1 MTTRIFSAGSHGTAG
16 AHVGGLFFHFTRG
29 DGTDYRYYVQVMK
42 DFPWTEQGRAYIAGV
57 EELGVTYLGC
67 FLHRAYFRWVD
78 DGRPEEMFSDLASQA
93 QEARCVRSA
102 QIFAAA
108 LCALGAAMQFYT
120 AWEYLYAAQIYEELY
135 AELIA
140 AGGPSVVAAWRQCSA
155 FRGSPS
161 PYGARAQPC
170 ARTKSGRRSKT
181 SSVSASERR
190 IAMVK
195 DKKVLPHLSSYA
207 NDPERIEEQANR
219 MAKEGWILEK
229 FGSLFSTYRR
239 GKAGEY
245 EYRVQVKEA
254 GIDRLTYIAEL
265 TEFGIEEVGGV
276 GDLLVLRK
284 KADGTPFDLYSDLD
298 SLIAQQKK
306 AVRYLRAG
314 LLLSLGWMSIT
325 LMNIL
330 MTLMNANVIGK
341 YAGMAAISFR
351 SSQVFLLAASAL
363 LLPICIVGIVDCPR
377 GLRRA
382 KQKIAALEAERV
394 IQE

>member
-1 MTTRIFSAGSHGTAG
+1 
-16 AHVGGLFFHFTRG
+16 
-29 DGTDYRYYVQVMK
+29 
-42 DFPWTEQGRAYIAGV
+42 
-57 EELGVTYLGC
+57 
-67 FLHRAYFRWVD
+67 
-78 DGRPEEMFSDLASQA
+78 
-93 QEARCVRSA
+93 
-102 QIFAAA
+102 
-108 LCALGAAMQFYT
+108 
-120 AWEYLYAAQIYEELY
+120 
-135 AELIA
+135 
-140 AGGPSVVAAWRQCSA
+140 
-155 FRGSPS
+155 
-161 PYGARAQPC
+161 
-170 ARTKSGRRSKT
+170 
-181 SSVSASERR
+181 
-190 IAMVK
+190 MVK

-330 MTLMNANVIGK
+330 MK

-363 LLPICIVGIVDCPR
+363 LLLICIVGIVDCPR

-382 KQKIAALEAERV
+382 KRKIAALEAERV
-394 IQE
+394 VQE

>member
-1 MTTRIFSAGSHGTAG
+1 
-16 AHVGGLFFHFTRG
+16 
-29 DGTDYRYYVQVMK
+29 
-42 DFPWTEQGRAYIAGV
+42 
-57 EELGVTYLGC
+57 
-67 FLHRAYFRWVD
+67 
-78 DGRPEEMFSDLASQA
+78 
-93 QEARCVRSA
+93 
-102 QIFAAA
+102 
-108 LCALGAAMQFYT
+108 
-120 AWEYLYAAQIYEELY
+120 
-135 AELIA
+135 
-140 AGGPSVVAAWRQCSA
+140 
-155 FRGSPS
+155 
-161 PYGARAQPC
+161 
-170 ARTKSGRRSKT
+170 
-181 SSVSASERR
+181 
-190 IAMVK
+190 MVK

-284 KADGTPFDLYSDLD
+284 KADGTPFELYSDLD

-341 YAGMAAISFR
+341 YAGMAAMSFR
-351 SSQVFLLAASAL
+351 LVAGISPCGVGTAPAHLHRGGLSTARGAA
-363 LLPICIVGIVDCPR
+363 PR
-377 GLRRA
+377 EKKDRIARGRARDSGVKGEQKWQRR
-382 KQKIAALEAERV
+382 
-394 IQE
+394 

>member
-1 MTTRIFSAGSHGTAG
+1 MA
-16 AHVGGLFFHFTRG
+16 
-29 DGTDYRYYVQVMK
+29 
-42 DFPWTEQGRAYIAGV
+42 
-57 EELGVTYLGC
+57 
-67 FLHRAYFRWVD
+67 
-78 DGRPEEMFSDLASQA
+78 
-93 QEARCVRSA
+93 
-102 QIFAAA
+102 
-108 LCALGAAMQFYT
+108 
-120 AWEYLYAAQIYEELY
+120 
-135 AELIA
+135 
-140 AGGPSVVAAWRQCSA
+140 
-155 FRGSPS
+155 
-161 PYGARAQPC
+161 
-170 ARTKSGRRSKT
+170 
-181 SSVSASERR
+181 
-190 IAMVK
+190 K
-195 DKKVLPHLSSYA
+195 DKKIRLHLSSYA
-207 NDPERIEEQANR
+207 IDPERIERRANE
-219 MAKEGWILEK
+219 MAKEGWLLEK
-229 FGSLFSTYRR
+229 FGSLVSAYRR
-239 GKAGEY
+239 GEPNEY

-265 TEFGIEEVGGV
+265 TEFGIEEIGSV
-276 GDLLVLRK
+276 GDLLVLRR

-382 KQKIAALEAERV
+382 KRKIASLEAERV
-394 IQE
+394 VQE

>member
-1 MTTRIFSAGSHGTAG
+1 MAKNKKTR
-16 AHVGGLFFHFTRG
+16 L
-29 DGTDYRYYVQVMK
+29 
-42 DFPWTEQGRAYIAGV
+42 
-57 EELGVTYLGC
+57 
-67 FLHRAYFRWVD
+67 
-78 DGRPEEMFSDLASQA
+78 
-93 QEARCVRSA
+93 
-102 QIFAAA
+102 
-108 LCALGAAMQFYT
+108 
-120 AWEYLYAAQIYEELY
+120 
-135 AELIA
+135 
-140 AGGPSVVAAWRQCSA
+140 
-155 FRGSPS
+155 
-161 PYGARAQPC
+161 
-170 ARTKSGRRSKT
+170 
-181 SSVSASERR
+181 
-190 IAMVK
+190 
-195 DKKVLPHLSSYA
+195 HLSSYA
-207 NDPERIEEQANR
+207 IDPERIERQANE
-219 MAKEGWILEK
+219 MAKEGCLLEK

-239 GKAGEY
+239 GAPGEY

-314 LLLSLGWMSIT
+314 LLLSLGWMGIT

-330 MTLMNANVIGK
+330 TTLMNANVIGK
-341 YAGMAAISFR
+341 YAGMATISFR
-351 SSQVFLLAASAL
+351 APQVFLLAASVL
-363 LLPICIVGIVDCPR
+363 LLSICVVGIIDCPI

>member
-1 MTTRIFSAGSHGTAG
+1 MA
-16 AHVGGLFFHFTRG
+16 
-29 DGTDYRYYVQVMK
+29 
-42 DFPWTEQGRAYIAGV
+42 
-57 EELGVTYLGC
+57 
-67 FLHRAYFRWVD
+67 
-78 DGRPEEMFSDLASQA
+78 
-93 QEARCVRSA
+93 
-102 QIFAAA
+102 
-108 LCALGAAMQFYT
+108 
-120 AWEYLYAAQIYEELY
+120 
-135 AELIA
+135 
-140 AGGPSVVAAWRQCSA
+140 
-155 FRGSPS
+155 
-161 PYGARAQPC
+161 
-170 ARTKSGRRSKT
+170 
-181 SSVSASERR
+181 
-190 IAMVK
+190 K
-195 DKKVLPHLSSYA
+195 DKKTRLHLSSYA
-207 NDPERIEEQANR
+207 IDPERIERKANE
-219 MAKEGWILEK
+219 MAKEGWLLEK

-239 GKAGEY
+239 GAPNEY

-284 KADGTPFDLYSDLD
+284 KSDGTPFELYSDLD
-298 SLIAQQKK
+298 SRIAQQKK

-330 MTLMNANVIGK
+330 TTLMNANVIGK

-363 LLPICIVGIVDCPR
+363 LLFICIVGFVDCPR

-382 KQKIAALEAERV
+382 KKKIAALEAERV

>member
-1 MTTRIFSAGSHGTAG
+1 MAKNKKTR
-16 AHVGGLFFHFTRG
+16 L
-29 DGTDYRYYVQVMK
+29 
-42 DFPWTEQGRAYIAGV
+42 
-57 EELGVTYLGC
+57 
-67 FLHRAYFRWVD
+67 
-78 DGRPEEMFSDLASQA
+78 
-93 QEARCVRSA
+93 
-102 QIFAAA
+102 
-108 LCALGAAMQFYT
+108 
-120 AWEYLYAAQIYEELY
+120 
-135 AELIA
+135 
-140 AGGPSVVAAWRQCSA
+140 
-155 FRGSPS
+155 
-161 PYGARAQPC
+161 
-170 ARTKSGRRSKT
+170 
-181 SSVSASERR
+181 
-190 IAMVK
+190 
-195 DKKVLPHLSSYA
+195 HLSSYA
-207 NDPERIEEQANR
+207 IDPERIERQANE
-219 MAKEGWILEK
+219 MAKEGWLLEK

-239 GKAGEY
+239 GAPGEY

-314 LLLSLGWMSIT
+314 LLLSLGWMGIT

-330 MTLMNANVIGK
+330 TTLMNANVIGK
-341 YAGMAAISFR
+341 YAGMATISFR
-351 SSQVFLLAASAL
+351 APQVFLLAASVL
-363 LLPICIVGIVDCPR
+363 LLSICVVGTIDCPI